1 MTTPGTVS
9 APTAAS
15 LFMTHHSPVGAWAS
29 LTFGAAGRGICI
41 DHEKLLPEPN
51 ADFLVAV
58 HREGTTTALPF
69 VEGVGA
75 FPGWRVLGEGDVAR
89 TLSACVDTFVA
100 ESAGISLKVFTPH
113 PALPN
118 PKRSGN
124 LQYSTVP
131 GVLLEVSIDNSNS
144 DSPAT
149 AFVGVNLRKGMG
161 GLRPLDWS
169 SKTLC
174 GVGSGSNWVLAA
186 APVKDE
192 VFTVQAANIAEHVA
206 AGTGMVEPGATAG
219 GIAIKVAARS
229 KKTVQLVFAFYHS
242 GTATQGIEGR
252 YLYTVYFPRVEAV
265 ANFILANSA
274 KILESCTNFDSR
286 AAAAC
291 GDSTKLAVFSQAV
304 RTYEANTQLI
314 DAVAPPSAQG
324 QQGGGNVPYFTVIEG
339 AAGYRNSLSVAVDHL
354 PWELYRNPWVV
365 RNIFDL
371 ATTNYAYHDRVRF
384 PSDGESAGE
393 LREGGMTFVHDFGY
407 HTTYT
412 PASTSALER
421 ANVKGAGGAGAFMS
435 AEELLNGVYLLTSYA
450 LLADDTPWAKTRLP
464 FARELMVN
472 LENRDHWD
480 PERRTGILKGESEK
494 TGSGAE
500 ATALAF
506 LGEELGGV
514 PGNLYIAVKTF
525 CANML
530 LTTYYQNNND
540 LHSADYSYAFAQK
553 TAASLVAAF
562 DATAGILPANL
573 LRVDTSAGAV
583 RLIAALE
590 PLAVPTYLG
599 LTSTLPE
606 YFAELFNVLKTHAMS
621 CLKGGCVDAAAGGL
635 RLASSSSV
643 VSVGKVINVLY
654 VLERLFGIDVATE
667 YPTLWRE
674 VGELA
679 RLGADAVDVSR
690 RAVVGAVNS
699 PRVIASALFVKPVVA
714 AS

>member
-9 APTAAS
+9 TLSAAS
-15 LFMTHHSPVGAWAS
+15 FFMTHHSPVGAWAS
-29 LTFGAAGRGICI
+29 LTFGAVGRGVCI
-41 DHEKLLPEPN
+41 DHEKLLAEPN
-51 ADFLVAV
+51 ADLLVAV
-58 HREGTTTALPF
+58 HRGDGSTTALPF
-69 VEGVGA
+69 VENVGA
-75 FPGWRVLGEGDVAR
+75 FPGWRVLGEGEVKR

-100 ESAGISLKVFTPH
+100 EEAGITLKAFTPH

-131 GVLLEVSIDNSNS
+131 GVLLEVTIDNSNS

-149 AFVGVNLRKGMG
+149 AFVGVNLKKGQG

-192 VFTVQAANIAEHVA
+192 VFTVQAANVADHVA
-206 AGTGMVEPGATAG
+206 AGTGAIEPGSTAG
-219 GIAIKVAARS
+219 GVAIKVAARS
-229 KKTVQLVFAFYHS
+229 KRTVHLVFAFYHS
-242 GTATQGIEGR
+242 GTVTQGIEGR

-265 ANFILANSA
+265 ANFVLANSA

-291 GDSTKLAVFSQAV
+291 GDETKLAVFSQAV
-304 RTYEANTQLI
+304 RAYEANTQLI
-314 DAVAPPSAQG
+314 DAVAPPTAQG
-324 QQGGGNVPYFTVIEG
+324 GGGNVPYFTVIEG
-339 AAGYRNSLSVAVDHL
+339 AEGYRNALSVAVDHL

-371 ATTNYAYHDRVRF
+371 ATTSYAYHDRVRF
-384 PSDGESAGE
+384 PSDAESPEE

-421 ANVKGAGGAGAFMS
+421 ANVKGAGSFMS

-480 PERRTGILKGESEK
+480 PEKRTGILKAESEK
-494 TGSGAE
+494 VGSGAE
-500 ATALAF
+500 ATGLAF

-514 PGNLYIAVKTF
+514 PGNLYVAVKTF

-562 DATAGILPANL
+562 DAGAGLLPANL
-573 LRVDTSAGAV
+573 LRPDVNGA

-606 YFAELFNVLKTHAMS
+606 YFAELFNVLKTHAVS
-621 CLKGGCVDAAAGGL
+621 CLKGGCVDAGTGGL

-643 VSVGKVINVLY
+643 ISVGKVINVLY

-674 VGELA
+674 VGA
-679 RLGADAVDVSR
+679 WMDLGADVVDASR
-690 RAVVGAVNS
+690 REAVGGVGS
-699 PRVIASALFVKPVVA
+699 PRVIASGLFVKPVVA
-714 AS
+714 ATA